1 MISCILLPML
11 SGAVVARQRIAEEVV
26 AVGEVL
32 HRAAAPIKF
41 RRPVVRLKARVVT
54 RPLPDLLRQI
64 LLGIHRIRSPVSL
77 AADAIEQLIGI
88 P

>member
-54 RPLPDLLRQI
+54 RPLPD
-64 LLGIHRIRSPVSL
+64 S
-77 AADAIEQLIGI
+77 AASDTARHPSHSQSSK
-88 P
+88 PRR